1 MSGITKEVAV
11 TASSLAMV
19 ALALAP
25 MQSMAM
31 VVTHDE
37 ATFMAMFINPTEV
50 IDFTHLVDGR
60 TFANADFSAYVAQTR
75 QPPLSYLVR
84 QDGWSSHLN
93 IGSTTPGCQCA
104 WQAVSWSAPGVIAPD
119 YYASMYVE
127 LLGALSPIALGSGG
141 DFTGLIPENETDRF
155 YILSQ
160 ADNISSV
167 RLGFTPVADQPSF
180 IAEPATF
187 ALVLAALA
195 SSLVTVRRN
204 GHAAAARLAAAAT
217 HQPRLTDSS
226 GGP

>member
-1 MSGITKEVAV
+1 
-11 TASSLAMV
+11 MV
-19 ALALAP
+19 ALALTP
-25 MQSMAM
+25 MQSKAM

-37 ATFMAMFINPTEV
+37 AAFMAMFTDPTEV

-60 TFANADFSAYVAQTR
+60 TFANADISAYVAQTR

-119 YYASMYVE
+119 FYASIYVE
-127 LLGALSPIALGSGG
+127 LLGVLSPIALGSGA
-141 DFTGLIPENETDRF
+141 DFTGLIPESEADRF

-167 RLGFTPVADQPSF
+167 RLGFAPAADQPSS
-180 IAEPATF
+180 IPEPATF
-187 ALVLAALA
+187 ALVLVALA
-195 SSLVTVRRN
+195 GSLVTVRRS
-204 GHAAAARLAAAAT
+204 GHAASVRLAAASA
-217 HQPRLTDSS
+217 HPQRLTDSS